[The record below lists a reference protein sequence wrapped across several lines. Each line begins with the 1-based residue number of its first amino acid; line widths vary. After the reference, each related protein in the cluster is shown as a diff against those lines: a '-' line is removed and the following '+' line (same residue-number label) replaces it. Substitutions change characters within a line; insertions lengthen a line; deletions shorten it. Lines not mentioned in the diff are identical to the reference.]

1 MAAKDPA
8 SRAAWLPYS
17 VAPGALGG
25 IRALKAVSRGDA
37 TPEQQKQ
44 ALDWI
49 VYVACQTYGDD
60 YRTDPRDH
68 AYTAGR
74 RAVGL
79 AITSALTL
87 DLNKMK
93 KDTENG

>member
-1 MAAKDPA
+1 MTPKDPA
-8 SRAAWLPYS
+8 SRVAWIPYS
-17 VAPGALGG
+17 LAPNELAGV
-25 IRALKAVSRGDA
+25 RALKAVSQGA
-37 TPEQQKQ
+37 ASPEQQKQ

-60 YRTDPRDH
+60 YRTDSRDH
-68 AYTAGR
+68 AYAAGR

-79 AITSALTL
+79 AITSALTI

-93 KDTENG
+93 KDTQE

>member
-1 MAAKDPA
+1 MTPKSPSERPA
-8 SRAAWLPYS
+8 WVPYS
-17 VAPGALGG
+17 VAPDDLAGV
-25 IRALKAVSRGDA
+25 RALKAISQGSA

-44 ALDWI
+44 ALDWV

-60 YRTDPRDH
+60 YRTDSRDH
-68 AYTAGR
+68 AYAAGR

-87 DLNKMK
+87 DLNKMSK
-93 KDTENG
+93 GNNP